1 VSYEYNLTISENNI
15 LKNIKKFDGMIVRNR
30 LKIDKQFL
38 NKAKNIKFIGRYG
51 SGMESI
57 DTQTAFALNINCFNS
72 SEGNANSVAEHALG
86 MLICLFHNINKS
98 ASQLKSSIWERELNR
113 GIELE
118 GKTIGVIGYGNTGS
132 AFVKKLENFECRI
145 LVYDKYKK
153 EINNKKVEECSIHRI
168 YKECNIISFH
178 IPINQ
183 ETKYFL
189 NTKFINNMKN
199 PFYII
204 NTSRGDIVSNK
215 DLIKGLKDK
224 KILGAC
230 LDVIENE
237 NQQFSEINITKDFN
251 YLLNCENV
259 IITPHIAGLS
269 KEANK
274 KLSLV
279 LIDKILK
286 LK

>member
-1 VSYEYNLTISENNI
+1 M
-15 LKNIKKFDGMIVRNR
+15 G
-30 LKIDKQFL
+30 
-38 NKAKNIKFIGRYG
+38 
-51 SGMESI
+51 
-57 DTQTAFALNINCFNS
+57 
-72 SEGNANSVAEHALG
+72 EHALG
-86 MLICLFHNINKS
+86 MLMCLFHNIHQS
-98 ASQLKSSIWERELNR
+98 ANQLKNFIWERELNR

-118 GKTIGVIGYGNTGS
+118 GKTVGIIGYGNTGR
-132 AFVKKLENFECRI
+132 AFSEKLENFGCRI
-145 LVYDKYKK
+145 LVYDKYKS
-153 EINNKKVEECSIHRI
+153 EFDNTQIEECSIHTI

-178 IPINQ
+178 IPLNQ
-183 ETKYFL
+183 ETKHL
-189 NTKFINNMKN
+189 LDTQFINNMRK

-204 NTSRGDIVSNK
+204 NTSRGSIVSNK
-215 DLIKGLKDK
+215 DLVKGLKDK

-237 NQQFSEINITKDFN
+237 KREFSEINITKDFN
-251 YLLNCENV
+251 YLLNCKNV

-279 LIDKILK
+279 LIEKILE